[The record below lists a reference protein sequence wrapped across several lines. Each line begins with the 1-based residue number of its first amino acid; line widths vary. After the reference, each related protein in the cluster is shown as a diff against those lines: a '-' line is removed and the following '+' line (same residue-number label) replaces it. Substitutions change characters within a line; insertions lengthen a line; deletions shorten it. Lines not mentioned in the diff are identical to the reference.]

1 MDRIDNSISLLEYIK
16 KVYEDNCIE
25 QLEEKLSDIKKEI
38 LELLEKN
45 KLAYNLQY
53 KNSVHEIDLFKIDGR
68 VKKPESILEKFI
80 RKDEG
85 LKLLDKLD
93 IKTIE
98 DVTLKKE
105 EIIKYFNLYEDII
118 GIKIITELSEDCKNV
133 YKLLLEEK
141 DQIKG
146 KIVFKDIEPDIQPK
160 KMKNGLD
167 IYNIKCNYENSYGF
181 ELQIKSKINS
191 AWGDL
196 DHSIFYKNYN
206 YSPIKDT
213 VQLTMNHIGNMLNE
227 IERHLY
233 TIRNANDNYEENS
246 RKIRFIEQLHHKCYD
261 SITDKFS
268 VSYKIDKL
276 CEILL
281 FIYDK
286 QIDIYNGESIDV
298 SENDYYNLMEIDFS
312 DDLLKNYKT
321 FRDKSFEVTIL
332 ENIIAKIIETDNTLN
347 SLNYENFIK
356 KQIDLIVN
364 YIIKGFDVEN
374 ESELNERSIN
384 IRDIL
389 KDVFLYVSNIDLFIN
404 IKNYK
409 SINEWTNQVLDDYE
423 VEPDKKNEIIK
434 WWIIV
439 INDGSI
445 KEYLKTQN
453 IEYVYDLEELVEK
466 NIYEIENE
474 TSDKVILNELK
485 KCNDIVKKF
494 IKEIIDGR

>member
-1 MDRIDNSISLLEYIK
+1 MDRIDNSINLLEHIK

-38 LELLEKN
+38 LKLLEKN
-45 KLAYNLQY
+45 KLRYNLQY

-98 DVTLKKE
+98 DITLKEE

-141 DQIKG
+141 DQIKE
-146 KIVFKDIEPDIQPK
+146 KIVFKDIEPNIQPK

-246 RKIRFIEQLHHKCYD
+246 RKIRFIEQLHNKCHD
-261 SITDKFS
+261 SITKKFS

-281 FIYDK
+281 FIYDE
-286 QIDIYNGESIDV
+286 QINIYNGQSIDV
-298 SENDYYNLMEIDFS
+298 LDDDYYDLMETDFI
-312 DDLLKNYKT
+312 DDLLKNYKI
-321 FRDKSFEVTIL
+321 FRDKSFEVAIL
-332 ENIIAKIIETDNTLN
+332 ENIIAKTTQIDTILN
-347 SLNYENFIK
+347 SLNYENFMK
-356 KQIDLIVN
+356 KQIDFIVK
-364 YIIKGFDVEN
+364 YIIKGFDVED
-374 ESELNERSIN
+374 ESDLNERSIN

-409 SINEWTNQVLDDYE
+409 SINEWAKQVLDDYE

-434 WWIIV
+434 LWIIV
-439 INDGSI
+439 VNDGSI
-445 KEYLKTQN
+445 EEYLKTQN
-453 IEYVYDLEELVEK
+453 IDDVYDLNKLVEK
-466 NIYEIENE
+466 NISEIEI
-474 TSDKVILNELK
+474 SDKAILKELK
-485 KCNDIVKKF
+485 KCNDIVNKS

>member
-1 MDRIDNSISLLEYIK
+1 MDRIDNSIKLLEHIK
-16 KVYEDNCIE
+16 KVYEDNCIN
-25 QLEEKLSDIKKEI
+25 QLEKKLVDIKEEI
-38 LELLEKN
+38 LKLLN
-45 KLAYNLQY
+45 KKKLRYNLQY
-53 KNSVHEIDLFKIDGR
+53 KNSVHKIDLFKIDGR

-85 LKLLDKLD
+85 LKLLHRLD
-93 IKTIE
+93 IKTI
-98 DVTLKKE
+98 DDINSKKA

-133 YKLLLEEK
+133 YNLLLEEK

-146 KIVFKDIEPDIQPK
+146 KIVFKDIEPNIQPK

-167 IYNIKCNYENSYGF
+167 IYNIKCTYENSYGF

-246 RKIRFIEQLHHKCYD
+246 RKIKFIEQLHNKCHD
-261 SITDKFS
+261 SITNKFS

-281 FIYDK
+281 FIYDE
-286 QIDIYNGESIDV
+286 QINQYNGQSIDV
-298 SENDYYNLMEIDFS
+298 SDNDYYDLMENDFS
-312 DDLLKNYKT
+312 DNLLKNYKI

-332 ENIIAKIIETDNTLN
+332 ENIIAKIIQTENTLD
-347 SLNYENFIK
+347 SLNYENFMK
-356 KQIDLIVN
+356 KQIDSIIK
-364 YIIKGFDVEN
+364 YIIKGFDVED
-374 ESELNERSIN
+374 ESELNERCIN

-389 KDVFLYVSNIDLFIN
+389 EDVFLYVSNIDLLIN

-409 SINEWTNQVLDDYE
+409 SINEWANQVLDDYE
-423 VEPDKKNEIIK
+423 VESHKKNEIIK
-434 WWIIV
+434 LWIIV
-439 INDGSI
+439 VNDGSI
-445 KEYLKTQN
+445 KEYLKKQQ
-453 IEYVYDLEELVEK
+453 IEYVYDLKELVEK
-466 NIYEIENE
+466 NIEEIENE
-474 TSDKVILNELK
+474 ISDKSILNELK
-485 KCNDIVKKF
+485 KYNDIVNKS